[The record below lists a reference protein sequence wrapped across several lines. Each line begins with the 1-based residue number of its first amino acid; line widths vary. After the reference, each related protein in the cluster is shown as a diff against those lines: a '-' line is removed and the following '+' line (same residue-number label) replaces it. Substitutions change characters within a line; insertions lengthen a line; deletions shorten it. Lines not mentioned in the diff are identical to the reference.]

1 MTATGQADLRTRATT
16 GIAVAGLHGALLL
29 LLLLARTDPPPE
41 IPDFPPMLVELI
53 APQPALRM
61 APTVGGGGKPSAPS
75 RTHTPPEPPLD
86 RIEILAPPVQAAE
99 QPLVVGLSDAD
110 PVEPAQG
117 VSGIVAG
124 TGAGSGRGSGSGPGS
139 GEGGLAGPVLVRGPD
154 GATITERV
162 NRASLNTIS
171 QPFATLA
178 CKIRQGER
186 RLERCRV
193 VEESPAGSGAS
204 KVALEK
210 VGEFEFRSP
219 RGSGRFRRT
228 YDRTVTIVFD
238 PLELPYQGPG

>member
-1 MTATGQADLRTRATT
+1 MQA
-16 GIAVAGLHGALLL
+16 
-29 LLLLARTDPPPE
+29 P
-41 IPDFPPMLVELI
+41 
-53 APQPALRM
+53 
-61 APTVGGGGKPSAPS
+61 
-75 RTHTPPEPPLD
+75 
-86 RIEILAPPVQAAE
+86 E
-99 QPLVVGLSDAD
+99 QPLVVGLSDTD
-110 PVEPAQG
+110 PVQPARG

-124 TGAGSGRGSGSGPGS
+124 TGAGPARGSGSGPGT
-139 GEGGLAGPVLVRGPD
+139 GEGGLAGPVLIRGPA
-154 GATITERV
+154 GASITERV
-162 NRASLNTIS
+162 DRASLNTIS

-204 KVALEK
+204 KVALER

-238 PLELPYQGPG
+238 PLDLPYQGAG

>member
-53 APQPALRM
+53 APQPALRT

-86 RIEILAPPVQAAE
+86 RIEVLAPPVQAVE
-99 QPLVVGLSDAD
+99 QPLVVGMSDTD
-110 PVEPAQG
+110 PVQAARG

-124 TGAGSGRGSGSGPGS
+124 TGAGSGRGSGSGPGT
-139 GEGGLAGPVLVRGPD
+139 GEGGTEGPTLIRGPK
-154 GATITERV
+154 GATIAEKV
-162 NRASLNTIS
+162 DRAALRRSALPYAI
-171 QPFATLA
+171 LD
-178 CKIRQGER
+178 CRIRGGER
-186 RLERCRV
+186 RFDRCRV
-193 VEESPAGSGAS
+193 MEESVPGAGE
-204 KVALEK
+204 VALRK
-210 VGEFEFRSP
+210 AREFVFHST
-219 RGSGRFRRT
+219 RGPGRFAPT
-228 YDRTVTIVFD
+228 YDQTIGIEFD